1 MDTFTNGFADELVK
15 TAKYPISR
23 LFSSPHVGGAV
34 GGAAGA
40 IGAGPLAV
48 PLGAMGALSSA
59 TGMQGGRAR
68 ALKALLVRAG
78 QGGKGLMK
86 QERKRLAEATG
97 MSIKDVDV
105 ALKRVGR
112 KHINRTG
119 DRARLER
126 AATYKYN
133 PLAAL
138 QRAIGARGF
147 AGRAAR
153 GGKGLQAS
161 ELELI
166 EMLRKEK
173 PGKLKKLLAGAAT
186 AGGLGAGVALSD

>member
-1 MDTFTNGFADELVK
+1 MDNFTNGFGDELVK

-23 LFSSPHVGGAV
+23 LLSSPHAAGVS
-34 GGAAGA
+34 GAAASVGS
-40 IGAGPLAV
+40 GPLAI
-48 PLGAMGALSSA
+48 PMGALGALTGA
-59 TGMQGGRAR
+59 TTLQGSRGRAV
-68 ALKALLVRAG
+68 KALLVRAG

-86 QERKRLAEATG
+86 HERKRLAEATG

-105 ALKRVGR
+105 ALKRVGK

-133 PLAAL
+133 PISAL
-138 QRAIGARGF
+138 QRFVGARGL

-153 GGKGLQAS
+153 GQGLQAS
-161 ELELI
+161 ELELL
-166 EMLRKEK
+166 ESLRKAK
-173 PGKLKKLLAGAAT
+173 PGKLKKIMAGGAT
-186 AGGLGAGVALSD
+186 AGGLGAGIALAD